1 MHRPGRSGRSHG
13 NLREQIAGAKLCD
26 EKAVV
31 NELIEAF
38 PLGSDLQRR
47 ALEEGQELV
56 RRARD
61 QRADRSRLDA
71 FLEAFLEAVL
81 DAFLEEYGLSNEE
94 GVALMCLAEALLCIP
109 DDSTADAF
117 VSEKVLFGDWA
128 ADLGGS
134 DAPLVNASTWV
145 LMLTGRA
152 ITPTAA

>member
-71 FLEAFLEAVL
+71 FLE
-81 DAFLEEYGLSNEE
+81 EYGLSNEE

-117 VSEKVLFGDWA
+117 ISEKVLFGDWA

>member
-71 FLEAFLEAVL
+71 FLE
-81 DAFLEEYGLSNEE
+81 EYGLSDEE

-117 VSEKVLFGDWA
+117 ISEKVLFGDWA